1 MRAAQQPQPNVFND
15 AQFEKLTFDQKGAIT
30 TYINQIIESNVKSAV
45 GQQVASLNNELQDF
59 KLTSARAQQELNL
72 QLKNSAPA
80 ALSVPK
86 STGHSTRPS
95 VLTDNAAYSL
105 QEDDEAQT
113 SQGSTPKAQ
122 APRTAR

>member
-1 MRAAQQPQPNVFND
+1 MRAAQQPQPTVFND
-15 AQFEKLTFDQKGAIT
+15 AQFEKLTFDQKVAIT

-45 GQQVASLNNELQDF
+45 GQQVASLNSELQDF

-80 ALSVPK
+80 AISVPN
-86 STGHSTRPS
+86 SIGHSARPS
-95 VLTDNAAYSL
+95 IAASSL
-105 QEDDEAQT
+105 QEDDEKM
-113 SQGSTPKAQ
+113 SQGSTPKAK